1 MKDPIYDQARKRVQE
16 KKGFYTHLTVFIS
29 VGIFFFAMNVLTRD
43 PWEPNEW
50 WFFFPLL
57 PWGVG
62 LLIHYFSVFGLPGTD
77 ILTQK
82 WEEQE
87 MEKELQRLRKKED
100 MVQEEKLDLKQVRK
114 VKKDNWNEDDLV

>member
-1 MKDPIYDQARKRVQE
+1 MKDPIYQQARKRVQE
-16 KKGFYTHLTVFIS
+16 KKGFYTHLTVYIS
-29 VGIFFFAMNVLTRD
+29 VGAFFLAMNILTMD
-43 PWEPNEW
+43 PGESDKW

-87 MEKELQRLRKKED
+87 MEKELQRLRKNE
-100 MVQEEKLDLKQVRK
+100 VETPEEKLDLKEVQKIKR
-114 VKKDNWNEDDLV
+114 EDWSEEDLV

>member
-1 MKDPIYDQARKRVQE
+1 MKDPIYQQARKRVQE
-16 KKGFYTHLTVFIS
+16 KKGFYTHLTVYIS
-29 VGIFFFAMNVLTRD
+29 VGAFFLAMNILTMD
-43 PWEPNEW
+43 PWEPDKW
-50 WFFFPLL
+50 WFFFPLM

-87 MEKELQRLRKKED
+87 MEKELHRLRKKKEN
-100 MVQEEKLDLKQVRK
+100 MPEEKLDLKEVQK
-114 VKKDNWNEDDLV
+114 VKKENWNEDDLV